1 MTIAA
6 SALSMLSTITFA
18 ALQMRNLRHAG
29 SRMCL
34 RLTVG
39 KWQSWTREPHA
50 NFENLLGLVSSWKEP
65 VSVCGRQQWSVSRR
79 KGRETGGARERAW
92 ERAWEKAGR
101 TVGLSPDIHAGRLKA
116 SPLGAGGPLLDQI
129 LGKADGFNLRI
140 RRKTMMRKSS
150 SLLQ

>member
-1 MTIAA
+1 M
-6 SALSMLSTITFA
+6 
-18 ALQMRNLRHAG
+18 
-29 SRMCL
+29 
-34 RLTVG
+34 
-39 KWQSWTREPHA
+39 
-50 NFENLLGLVSSWKEP
+50 
-65 VSVCGRQQWSVSRR
+65 SRR
-79 KGRETGGARERAW
+79 KGRETGGARERA
-92 ERAWEKAGR
+92 REKAGR